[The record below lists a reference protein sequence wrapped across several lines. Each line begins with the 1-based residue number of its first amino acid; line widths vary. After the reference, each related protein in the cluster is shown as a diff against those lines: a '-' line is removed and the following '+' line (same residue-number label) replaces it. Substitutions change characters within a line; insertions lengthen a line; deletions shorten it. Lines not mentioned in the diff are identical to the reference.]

1 MQFTTSSLD
10 TCRRYLCA
18 DLHETPSRHHAAY
31 GGHFGRYLKEQ
42 FGIEKLPYGITIVE
56 MLERRMIKP
65 DLLIKFPK
73 NANGKRFSDFYS
85 KVIHFPSL
93 LHSNKGWDPESFLH
107 PCDVLNSKAWRCKTV
122 PSVFMP
128 EEYSDRVKRIP
139 YEAYFRYWRIYI
151 FAEVLS
157 DGYDRIDRFLP
168 YADEGIGR
176 LEERFQKTNDHWE
189 KTYKDAFDRLSY
201 YQAAKAM
208 LHTHKA
214 LKRSVSKQENAQYL
228 SALEFIQQEK
238 LNYTPDMME
247 EDIATLLELF
257 HTWEYKSKEAPTYYT
272 QGLVF
277 LRRNIYDLTEWLKT
291 ATKTTWDECFERRN
305 GWSLYSA
312 GDNYLKH
319 VVCFE
324 RFDLERVFTSYT
336 VELCS
341 KEAETILKIDQKQ
354 AKKQVK
360 VLFDRLSG
368 LSDYNSSFGSWVRI
382 LSDLQGQLG
391 GTSTKNP
398 ISFKETRIVDYLRN
412 FAITTEA
419 LIRQIIVDIEP
430 EANGPP
436 LLKVFKSLQDKYGSC
451 ENPTYRDVL
460 ETVTEELKKGRKDNI
475 TNLYDIDDLTEKDES
490 IFSKV
495 NGNYQIVP
503 GSGDV
508 QKQFAVHSILSFVTA
523 RNYAAHHFCRDA
535 ELNNPRDDQSCQ
547 IFYSCIASIVFMDT
561 IVQEIKKDPIVQYT
575 AINL

>member
-1 MQFTTSSLD
+1 MKFTTSSLD

-56 MLERRMIKP
+56 TLDRGMIKP

-73 NANGKRFSDFYS
+73 NANEKRFSDFYTKGIRFS
-85 KVIHFPSL
+85 SL
-93 LHSNKGWDPESFLH
+93 FHRNKGWDHESFLH
-107 PCDVLNSKAWRCKTV
+107 PYDVLNSRDWRCKTV
-122 PSVFMP
+122 PSAFKP
-128 EEYSDRVKRIP
+128 EECSDGVKRIP

-151 FAEVLS
+151 FAEALS

-176 LEERFQKTNDHWE
+176 LEERFQKTNDYWE
-189 KTYKDAFDRLSY
+189 KTYEDAFDRLSY

-247 EDIATLLELF
+247 KDIATLLELF
-257 HTWEYKSKEAPTYYT
+257 HKWEYKSKEEPKYYM
-272 QGLVF
+272 QGIVL
-277 LRRNIYDLTEWLKT
+277 LRQDIYDLTKWLKT

-305 GWSLYSA
+305 GWRHYSEA
-312 GDNYLKH
+312 NSLKH

-324 RFDLERVFTSYT
+324 RFDLEKVFAGYT

-341 KEAETILKIDQKQ
+341 KEAETILKTDQEQ
-354 AKKQVK
+354 AK

-382 LSDLQGQLG
+382 LYDLQGQLG

-398 ISFKETRIVDYLRN
+398 ISFKESRIVDYLRN

-451 ENPTYRDVL
+451 ENPTYIDVL
-460 ETVTEELKKGRKDNI
+460 ETVTEELKKKGKDNI
-475 TNLYDIDDLTEKDES
+475 TNLYDIDDLTKKDES

-495 NGNYQIVP
+495 NSNYQIVP

-547 IFYSCIASIVFMDT
+547 IFYSCIASIVFIDT
-561 IVQEIKKDPIVQYT
+561 IVQEIKKAPIVQYT
-575 AINL
+575 AINP

>member
-1 MQFTTSSLD
+1 MKFTTSSLD

-18 DLHETPSRHHAAY
+18 DLREAPSRHHAAY
-31 GGHFGRYLKEQ
+31 GGHFGQYLKKQ

-73 NANGKRFSDFYS
+73 NINGKRFSDFYS
-85 KVIHFPSL
+85 KVILFPSL

-107 PCDVLNSKAWRCKTV
+107 PCDVLNSKAWRRKTV

-128 EEYSDRVKRIP
+128 EEYSDRVKRIS

-151 FAEVLS
+151 FAEALS

-168 YADEGIGR
+168 YADEGIGQ

-201 YQAAKAM
+201 YQAAKAI
-208 LHTHKA
+208 LHTHKT
-214 LKRSVSKQENAQYL
+214 LKRSVSEQEWAKYL
-228 SALEFIQQEK
+228 SALEFIQQK
-238 LNYTPDMME
+238 LIYTPEMME
-247 EDIATLLELF
+247 DDIATLLDLF
-257 HTWEYKSKEAPTYYT
+257 HAWERQSKKEPKYYT
-272 QGLVF
+272 QGLVL
-277 LRRNIYDLTEWLKT
+277 LRQDIYDLTKWLAT
-291 ATKTTWDECFERRN
+291 ATKTTLDKCFEIRN
-305 GWSLYSA
+305 GWRHYSGA
-312 GDNYLKH
+312 NYLKH

-324 RFDLERVFTSYT
+324 RFDLERVFARYT
-336 VELCS
+336 VELCC
-341 KEAETILKIDQKQ
+341 KEAETILKTDQKQ
-354 AKKQVK
+354 AKKQAK

-382 LSDLQGQLG
+382 LYDLQGQLG

-419 LIRQIIVDIEP
+419 LIRQIIVDIEHQT
-430 EANGPP
+430 NRLS
-436 LLKVFKSLQDKYGSC
+436 LLKVFKGLQNKYGKC
-451 ENPTYRDVL
+451 KNPTYRDGL
-460 ETVTEELKKGRKDNI
+460 GTVIKELSKDKRINI
-475 TNLYDIDDLTEKDES
+475 TDLHDIDDLTEKNES

-495 NGNYQIVP
+495 NSNYQIVP
-503 GSGDV
+503 GSNDV

-523 RNYAAHHFCRDA
+523 RNYAAHHFCRDD

-547 IFYSCIASIVFMDT
+547 IFYSCIASIVFIDT
-561 IVQEIKKDPIVQYT
+561 IVQEIKKAPIVQYT
-575 AINL
+575 AINP

>member
-1 MQFTTSSLD
+1 MFH
-10 TCRRYLCA
+10 R
-18 DLHETPSRHHAAY
+18 
-31 GGHFGRYLKEQ
+31 
-42 FGIEKLPYGITIVE
+42 
-56 MLERRMIKP
+56 
-65 DLLIKFPK
+65 
-73 NANGKRFSDFYS
+73 
-85 KVIHFPSL
+85 
-93 LHSNKGWDPESFLH
+93 NKGWDHESFLH
-107 PCDVLNSKAWRCKTV
+107 PYDVLNSRDWRCKTV
-122 PSVFMP
+122 PSAFKP
-128 EEYSDRVKRIP
+128 EECSDGVKRIP

-151 FAEVLS
+151 FAEALS

-247 EDIATLLELF
+247 KDIATLLELF
-257 HTWEYKSKEAPTYYT
+257 HKWEYKSKEEPKYYM
-272 QGLVF
+272 QGIVL
-277 LRRNIYDLTEWLKT
+277 LRRDIYDLTKWLKT

-305 GWSLYSA
+305 GWRHYSEA
-312 GDNYLKH
+312 NSLKH

-324 RFDLERVFTSYT
+324 RFDLERVFARYT

-341 KEAETILKIDQKQ
+341 KEAETILKTDQEQ
-354 AKKQVK
+354 AK

-382 LSDLQGQLG
+382 LYDLQGQLG

-398 ISFKETRIVDYLRN
+398 ISFKESRIVDYLRN

-460 ETVTEELKKGRKDNI
+460 ETVTEELKKKGKDNI
-475 TNLYDIDDLTEKDES
+475 TNLYDIDDLTKKDES

-495 NGNYQIVP
+495 NSNYQIVP

-547 IFYSCIASIVFMDT
+547 IFYSCIASIVFIDT
-561 IVQEIKKDPIVQYT
+561 IVQEIKKAPIVQYT
-575 AINL
+575 AINP

>member
-1 MQFTTSSLD
+1 MRFTTSQRD

-18 DLHETPSRHHAAY
+18 DLHEAPSRHHSAY
-31 GGHFGRYLKEQ
+31 GGHFGQYLKEQ

-85 KVIHFPSL
+85 EEILFPSL

-107 PCDVLNSKAWRCKTV
+107 PCDLLNFKAWRRKTV

-151 FAEVLS
+151 FAEALS
-157 DGYDRIDRFLP
+157 DGYDRIDRFLL

-208 LHTHKA
+208 LHTQKA
-214 LKRSVSKQENAQYL
+214 LKRPVSEQENTQYL

-238 LNYTPDMME
+238 LSYTSDMME

-257 HTWEYKSKEAPTYYT
+257 HTWEYKSKEEPKYYM
-272 QGLVF
+272 QGLVL
-277 LRRNIYDLTEWLKT
+277 LRQDIYDLTKWLAI
-291 ATKTTWDECFERRN
+291 ATNSTWDECFERQN
-305 GWSLYSA
+305 GWRHYSEA
-312 GDNYLKH
+312 NSLKH
-319 VVCFE
+319 VVRFE
-324 RFDLERVFTSYT
+324 RFDLEKVFAKYT
-336 VELCS
+336 VELS
-341 KEAETILKIDQKQ
+341 NKKAKKILKTDREK
-354 AKKQVK
+354 VK
-360 VLFDRLSG
+360 YLFDRLSE
-368 LSDYNSSFGSWVRI
+368 YSSFGSWVRI

-412 FAITTEA
+412 FASTTEA
-419 LIRQIIVDIEP
+419 LVRQIAVDIEHQT
-430 EANGPP
+430 NRLS
-436 LLKVFKSLQDKYGSC
+436 LLKVFKRLQDKYGEC
-451 ENPTYRDVL
+451 KNPTYRDAL
-460 ETVTEELKKGRKDNI
+460 ETVIKELDKDKKVNI
-475 TNLYDIDDLTEKDES
+475 TDLHDIDDLTKKNES

-495 NGNYQIVP
+495 NSNYQIVP
-503 GSGDV
+503 GSNDV

-523 RNYAAHHFCRDA
+523 RNYAAHHFCRDD

-547 IFYSCIASIVFMDT
+547 IFCSCIASIVFIDT
-561 IVQEIKKDPIVQYT
+561 IVQEIKKAPIVQYT
-575 AINL
+575 SINP